1 MGRKSRYESHVQPFL
16 EQVKEWY
23 GLLNESQI
31 ASKLGVGATSFEKYK
46 REHAELREALS
57 RGKEELVLEL
67 KSTLKK
73 KAKGFEYEET
83 KTYIRS
89 VDGKET
95 KIVERYKRYS
105 PPDTGAIHLLLKN
118 LDETWRNDDRE
129 TMDLKRQ
136 RLEMEKEKNEANNW

>member
-31 ASKLGVGATSFEKYK
+31 ASKLGVGVTSFEKYK

-57 RGKEELVLEL
+57 RGKEELVLDL